1 MKIENDNA
9 MKETLLIEK
18 IDSLTAVNVAN
29 FLHKCNGNDVVI
41 EFCDESCCPH
51 YIVPIFALLD
61 MYREKGGIVE
71 LRVPSF
77 SAIARAM
84 LGEKNDCILGKVC
97 RFSSMD
103 EYLDIFTK
111 VQMEV
116 LKLPDIAKGFKVSFG
131 WCISEIMDNVI
142 QHSGVGIGYI
152 MVQYVSDERL
162 LKTCVF
168 DLGKGICAS
177 LRGSKFSTE
186 DAEESIKR
194 AIEPNVTSGNGQG
207 NGLYGLREIVKQS
220 KNGRLQITSSGA
232 KYTLLAGAQQ
242 KETTERVKELPGF
255 PGTTAVDFQVVL
267 DDPLSIDSVFN
278 DAMPSVD
285 IWLEDHELDESTIS
299 LKVLEIVPGTISRE
313 YGREIRHVVENLID
327 NEHKHVVVDFDG
339 VDMCSSAFVD
349 EFVGK
354 LLVKYQFVNF
364 SRMIRLQ
371 SLKGLPAMLIN
382 HSIKQR
388 LSEESLSTPEVKD
401 STGSVN
407 MGQTGPMPVLNA
419 ANLEA
424 DDNIEKKPTVVEKM
438 R

>member
-1 MKIENDNA
+1 MKR
-9 MKETLLIEK
+9 TLIIEK
-18 IDSLTAVNVAN
+18 IDSSTAVSVAN
-29 FLHKCNGNDVVI
+29 FFNESDGKDVAI
-41 EFCDESCCPH
+41 EFRDKPCCPH
-51 YIVPIFALLD
+51 YIVPVFALLD
-61 MYREKGGIVE
+61 MYQEKGGGVE
-71 LRVPSF
+71 LRVPSS

-84 LGEKNDCILGKVC
+84 LGRKNDCVLGKVC
-97 RFSSMD
+97 RFASME
-103 EYLDIFTK
+103 EYLDIFTS

-116 LKLPDIAKGFKVSFG
+116 LKLPGIGKGFKVSFG

-142 QHSGVGIGYI
+142 QHSGAGIGYF
-152 MVQYVSDERL
+152 MVQYVPDERL

-177 LRGSKFSTE
+177 LKGSKFSTE
-186 DAEESIKR
+186 NAEEAIKR

-220 KNGRLQITSSGA
+220 KNGRLQITSAGA
-232 KYTLLAGAQQ
+232 RYTLLAGVQQ
-242 KETTERVKELPGF
+242 EESTERVKELLGF
-255 PGTTAVDFQVVL
+255 SGTTAVDFQVVL
-267 DDPLSIDSVFN
+267 DDALSIDSVFN

-313 YGREIRHVVENLID
+313 YGREIRHAVENLIG
-327 NEHKHVVVDFDG
+327 NEHKRVVVDFDG

-349 EFVGK
+349 EFIGK

-371 SLKGLPAMLIN
+371 ALEGLPAMLVN

-388 LSEESLSTPEVKD
+388 LSEESLLVPEAKD
-401 STGSVN
+401 SLGSAN
-407 MGQTGPMPVLNA
+407 MESAGSASISGVENPNV
-419 ANLEA
+419 
-424 DDNIEKKPTVVEKM
+424 DDNIEKKPTVVEAIP
-438 R
+438 